1 MGLVFIFLGVLGGVF
16 GFGWVNLCGD
26 KKIGIELMVFSGN
39 TVKANKVP

>member
-1 MGLVFIFLGVLGGVF
+1 MGSLGLGGLICV
-16 GFGWVNLCGD
+16 GT